1 MPQPRT
7 IAQQDA
13 LTKIEADKTFD
24 LSSIN
29 SYNKN
34 SEKLAALQ

>member
-24 LSSIN
+24 LSATIF
-29 SYNKN
+29 YNKKR
-34 SEKLAALQ
+34 E